1 MQGIYCGYY
10 DEEME
15 QDVPLQPSLNEA
27 ILFFRHFKW
36 ENEKAESTMKILMFQ
51 APDKGDASLHL
62 SSLERDKWCISA
74 RVFNR
79 RKFFGPFFKRDT
91 FNLFIDKNAIDT
103 EELIRLFYQKSLP
116 ELTALLEASS
126 D

>member
-1 MQGIYCGYY
+1 MQGVFCGYY

-27 ILFFRHFKW
+27 ILFFRNFKW
-36 ENEKAESTMKILMFQ
+36 ENERAESTMKILMFQ
-51 APDKGDASLHL
+51 APNKGDASLHL
-62 SSLERDKWCISA
+62 SSLEKDKWCVSA

-79 RKFFGPFFKRDT
+79 RKFLGPFFKRDA
-91 FNLFIDKNAIDT
+91 FNLFIDKNAIET

-116 ELTALLEASS
+116 ELTALIEANE

>member
-1 MQGIYCGYY
+1 MQGIFCGYY
-10 DEEME
+10 DEEIE

-27 ILFFRHFKW
+27 ILFFRNFKW
-36 ENEKAESTMKILMFQ
+36 ENEREESTMKILMFQ
-51 APDKGDASLHL
+51 VPDKGDASLHL
-62 SSLERDKWCISA
+62 SSLEKDKWCISA

-79 RKFFGPFFKRDT
+79 RKFLGPFFKRDT

-103 EELIRLFYQKSLP
+103 EELIRLFYQKTLP
-116 ELTALLEASS
+116 ELTALLEAKA

>member
-1 MQGIYCGYY
+1 MQGIFCGYY
-10 DEEME
+10 DEEIE

-27 ILFFRHFKW
+27 ILFFRNFKW
-36 ENEKAESTMKILMFQ
+36 ENEREESTMKILMFQ
-51 APDKGDASLHL
+51 APGKGDASLHL
-62 SSLERDKWCISA
+62 SSLEKDKWCISA

-79 RKFFGPFFKRDT
+79 RKFLGAFFKRDA
-91 FNLFIDKNAIDT
+91 FNLFIDKNAIET

-116 ELTALLEASS
+116 ELTALIEANE

>member
-1 MQGIYCGYY
+1 MQGVFCGYY

-27 ILFFRHFKW
+27 ILFFRNFKW
-36 ENEKAESTMKILMFQ
+36 ENERAESTMKILMFQ

-62 SSLERDKWCISA
+62 SSLEKDKWCVSA
-74 RVFNR
+74 QVFNR
-79 RKFFGPFFKRDT
+79 RKFLGAFLKRDT
-91 FNLFIDKNAIDT
+91 FNLFIDQNTIET
-103 EELIRLFYQKSLP
+103 EELIRLFYQNSLS
-116 ELTALLEASS
+116 EFTAFLEASA

>member
-1 MQGIYCGYY
+1 MQGVFCGYY

-27 ILFFRHFKW
+27 ILFFRNFKW
-36 ENEKAESTMKILMFQ
+36 ENERAESTMKILMFQ

-62 SSLERDKWCISA
+62 SSLEKDKWCISA

-79 RKFFGPFFKRDT
+79 RKFLGPFFKRDT

-103 EELIRLFYQKSLP
+103 EELIRLFYQKTLP
-116 ELTALLEASS
+116 ELTALLEAKA